1 MLDHPAPTALDRFEA
16 QLRLS
21 AEIFAARSLGAGAS
35 DESAAIGF
43 ARRFGFLTAEE
54 TSLSALGP
62 ADRRGLVSRL
72 EEENRRLVRAARRRS
87 VGYDLGR
94 HIALRRALNALVPHG
109 DQKAPPVPT
118 PQKPLSGRELN
129 GRFRTRVARPAGV
142 EERLSPPSRRL
153 GAAC

>member
-21 AEIFAARSLGAGAS
+21 AEIFAARALGPGSS

-43 ARRFGFLTAEE
+43 ARRFGFLTGGE
-54 TSLSALGP
+54 TSLAALGP
-62 ADRRGLVSRL
+62 IDRRGLVSRL
-72 EEENRRLVRAARRRS
+72 EEENNRLVRAARRRS

-109 DQKAPPVPT
+109 DQEAPPAPT
-118 PQKPLSGRELN
+118 LQNPLSGRELN
-129 GRFRTRVARPAGV
+129 GRFRKRVARPAEV